1 MNEIKATFSP
11 EIKDYRAAVYFSAVF
26 AHYKLLMIFV
36 AVAFTSVACLL
47 SYWVGFMP
55 KFMLPLYLT
64 MGYVIWLLFIAGN
77 LELGIYKYSKRE
89 DCILYKEMSVTF
101 AKEKIV
107 ISTPY
112 NRKTDTVRLDKL
124 FYAAELKN
132 IFVIYLDTQHS
143 ILIPCR
149 ALTPA
154 ERAEVRSILMDS
166 LKGNFATRY
175 GYNGMLPKRSPLR
188 K

>member
-1 MNEIKATFSP
+1 MNEIKVTYAP

-36 AVAFTSVACLL
+36 AVALTAVACWF
-47 SYWVGFMP
+47 SAMVGLMP

-64 MGYVIWLLFIAGN
+64 MGYVIWLTLIAGN

-89 DCILYKEMSVTF
+89 DCILYKEMSLTF
-101 AKEKIV
+101 TKGNMI

-112 NRKTDTVRLDKL
+112 NGKKDTVQLSKL

-143 ILIPCR
+143 ILLPC
-149 ALTPA
+149 P
-154 ERAEVRSILMDS
+154 
-166 LKGNFATRY
+166 
-175 GYNGMLPKRSPLR
+175 P
-188 K
+188 

>member
-11 EIKDYRAAVYFSAVF
+11 DIKDYRAAVYFAAVLT
-26 AHYKLLMIFV
+26 HHKLLIIFV
-36 AVAFTSVACLL
+36 AVALTAVACWL
-47 SYWVGFMP
+47 SATVGLMP
-55 KFMLPLYLT
+55 KFMLPLYLA
-64 MGYVIWLLFIAGN
+64 MGYVIWLTFIAAN
-77 LELGIYKYSKRE
+77 IELGILKYSKRE

-101 AKEKIV
+101 AKGNMT

-112 NRKTDTVRLDKL
+112 NGKKDTVPLNKL

-132 IFVIYLDTQHS
+132 LFVIYLDPQHS
-143 ILIPCR
+143 ILLPCR
-149 ALTPA
+149 ALTPT
-154 ERAEVRSILMDS
+154 EHAEVRSLLMEA